1 MSLNLNIV
9 IAFPSKG
16 DAESVKVWK
25 DAVLWAQEH
34 VKHGLVSTPGAPT
47 LPSVASALRVSNGD
61 GKGQWERAW
70 IEKSGKKSVRF
81 TSRVQ
86 SLLNP
91 DGSPLYPD
99 KESYCRALCEGTAKD
114 DSGEDDKLDA
124 ETPTPTV
131 LPLDEIDQDDI

>member
-16 DAESVKVWK
+16 DAEAVKTWK
-25 DAVLWAQEH
+25 EAVIWAQEH
-34 VKHGLVSTPGAPT
+34 VQHGFVSTPGAPT
-47 LPSVASALRVSNGD
+47 LPSVASAAMLSDGA
-61 GKGQWERAW
+61 GKGQWEKAW
-70 IEKSGKKSVRF
+70 LEKTGKKSVRF

-86 SLLNP
+86 SLRNP

-114 DSGEDDKLDA
+114 DNGEDESPA
-124 ETPTPTV
+124 PAPPAPPAVEV
-131 LPLDEIDQDDI
+131 GDDWN